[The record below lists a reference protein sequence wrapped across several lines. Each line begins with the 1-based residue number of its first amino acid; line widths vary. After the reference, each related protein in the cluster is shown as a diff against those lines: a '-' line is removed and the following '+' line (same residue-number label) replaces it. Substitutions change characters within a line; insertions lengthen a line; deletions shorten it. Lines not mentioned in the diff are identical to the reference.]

1 MYYIDKDDGVD
12 FNENIL
18 KNWLNFNL
26 FVNNFG
32 KKKWIKICIKK
43 IKLCYLGLKR
53 NGVNV
58 F

>member
-26 FVNNFG
+26 FVNSFG
-32 KKKWIKICIKK
+32 KKKIE
-43 IKLCYLGLKR
+43 
-53 NGVNV
+53 
-58 F
+58 

>member
-12 FNENIL
+12 FNEIFF

-32 KKKWIKICIKK
+32 KKKLNKNM
-43 IKLCYLGLKR
+43 Y
-53 NGVNV
+53 
-58 F
+58 